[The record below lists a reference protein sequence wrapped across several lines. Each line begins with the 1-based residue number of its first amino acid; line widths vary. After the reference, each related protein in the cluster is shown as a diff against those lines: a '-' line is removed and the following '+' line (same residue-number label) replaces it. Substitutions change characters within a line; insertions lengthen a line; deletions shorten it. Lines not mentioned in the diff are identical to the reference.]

1 MPAPPIVLELIE
13 RFRHNEETYRGA
25 EYKEDHLRQ
34 EFLNPFFEAF
44 GWDMA
49 NSAGHAPAYR
59 EVIHEDALKI
69 EGQTKAPD
77 YAFRIGET
85 RKFFVEAK
93 KPSVIIEKDGNAAYQ
108 LRRYAWSAKLP
119 ISILTNFAEF
129 AVYDCRKKPDHN
141 DKAAVGRTLF
151 IRIGDYAEKWDEI
164 YGIFAKP
171 SILKGSFDKYAES
184 NRNRRGTSPVDAAFL
199 AEIEGWREEL
209 AKNIALRNKPITQPE
224 LNFAVQTII
233 DRIIFLRMCED
244 LGMEPY
250 ETLKN
255 QAEEHDVYARL
266 TQRFELAD
274 AKYNSGLFHFH
285 KEPDREFPDA
295 LTPALKIDDKV
306 LKPILRKLY
315 YPDSPYVFKLIPA
328 DILGQV
334 YEQFLGK
341 VIRLTDGH
349 VAKVEEKPEV
359 KKAGGVYYTPTYIV
373 EYIVK
378 QTVGKLLEGKTP
390 TDAAK
395 LRILDPACGSGSF
408 LLGAYDCLLKWHRDY
423 YVSDGVAKY
432 PKAILTLPN
441 V

>member
-1 MPAPPIVLELIE
+1 MPAPPIVLELIA
-13 RFRHNEETYRGA
+13 RFRHNEATYRGP

-34 EFLNPFFEAF
+34 EFLNPFFESL

-49 NSAGHAPAYR
+49 NNAGHAPAYR
-59 EVIHEDALKI
+59 EVIHEDSLKI

-93 KPSVIIEKDGNAAYQ
+93 KPSVTIEKDGNAAYQ

-119 ISILTNFAEF
+119 ISILTTFAEF
-129 AVYDCRKKPDHN
+129 AVYYCRKKPDHN
-141 DKAAVGRTLF
+141 DRAAVGRTLF

-184 NRNRRGTSPVDAAFL
+184 NKTKRGTSPVDAAFL

-209 AKNIALRNKPITQPE
+209 AKNIALRNKLITQPE

-255 QAEEHDVYARL
+255 QAEEH
-266 TQRFELAD
+266 
-274 AKYNSGLFHFH
+274 
-285 KEPDREFPDA
+285 
-295 LTPALKIDDKV
+295 
-306 LKPILRKLY
+306 
-315 YPDSPYVFKLIPA
+315 
-328 DILGQV
+328 
-334 YEQFLGK
+334 
-341 VIRLTDGH
+341 
-349 VAKVEEKPEV
+349 EV
-359 KKAGGVYYTPTYIV
+359 
-373 EYIVK
+373 
-378 QTVGKLLEGKTP
+378 
-390 TDAAK
+390 
-395 LRILDPACGSGSF
+395 
-408 LLGAYDCLLKWHRDY
+408 
-423 YVSDGVAKY
+423 
-432 PKAILTLPN
+432 
-441 V
+441 